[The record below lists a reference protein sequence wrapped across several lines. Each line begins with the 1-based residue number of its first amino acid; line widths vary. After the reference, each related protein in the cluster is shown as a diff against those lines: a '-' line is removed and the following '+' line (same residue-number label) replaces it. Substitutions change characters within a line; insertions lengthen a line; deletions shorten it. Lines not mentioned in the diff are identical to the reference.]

1 MYYFKDT
8 KLNTIKSYGIFCII
22 YFLLTLAGG
31 HDLNHLLFV
40 DYQWMMIAA
49 LPFMLCYNG
58 KKGTGLKYLFY
69 FFYPIHI
76 AILYLVGNFLF

>member
-1 MYYFKDT
+1 
-8 KLNTIKSYGIFCII
+8 
-22 YFLLTLAGG
+22 
-31 HDLNHLLFV
+31 
-40 DYQWMMIAA
+40 MMIAA